1 MDAFAAG
8 LWRDAA
14 ARWDHLRGLI
24 GFGDGLSALPPWLAP
39 PLALAA
45 LLALTALAGVSL
57 VALGVLLTT
66 LLAAH
71 LLLQQVFGVSIA
83 LA

>member
-8 LWRDAA
+8 LWRDVA
-14 ARWDHLRGLI
+14 ARWDDLRGLI
-24 GFGDGLSALPPWLAP
+24 GFRDGLAALPPWLAP
-39 PLALAA
+39 PLALAS
-45 LLALTALAGVSL
+45 LLALAVLAGVSL
-57 VALGVLLTT
+57 VAMGVLLTT

-71 LLLQQVFGVSIA
+71 MLLQQVFGVSIA